1 MVDENIEFSDEDD
14 DYGESGLS
22 INEIILAHIR
32 KISDLSCKEFT
43 GSFWSKK
50 PIKTQNG
57 IIYTE
62 TYHEDVR
69 EAYCNAINFLIDILY
84 PLGDKKFKDYLDTSE
99 DIEKEETDINK
110 KIKRKR
116 ITFKEINLMFERN
129 NFWGSTGTYNETIQ
143 R

>member
-1 MVDENIEFSDEDD
+1 MVDDIEFSDEDD
-14 DYGESGLS
+14 DYSESGLS

-32 KISDLSCKEFT
+32 KISDLCCKEFT

-50 PIKTQNG
+50 PIKTQSG

-69 EAYCNAINFLIDILY
+69 EAYCNAVNFLIDVLY
-84 PLGDKKFKDYLDTSE
+84 PLGDSQFRVYLDANE

-110 KIKRKR
+110 KIMRKR
-116 ITFKEINLMFERN
+116 ITFKEINKMFERN
-129 NFWGSTGTYNETIQ
+129 NFWGGTSIYNETINK
-143 R
+143 